1 MEGRE
6 STARARE
13 DQAGV
18 TMKASDF
25 ETLHLMPLQGW
36 LANRSGVQYRYTLT
50 FQPTPNARHAAKS
63 WSHARLLW
71 DKRTSMPFTG
81 TIEEARA
88 AAAAFHQ
95 LMCIKHELEE

>member
-13 DQAGV
+13 DQAGAAV
-18 TMKASDF
+18 KASDF
-25 ETLHLMPLQGW
+25 ATLHLMLPHGPNTDPKLPVY
-36 LANRSGVQYRYTLT
+36 NYTLS
-50 FQPTPNARHAAKS
+50 FRPAGE
-63 WSHARLLW
+63 ARLNWGLW
-71 DKRTSMPFTG
+71 DKAASMPFTG